1 MRPGQNR
8 LQDILLV
15 LVLLSTFILPPIRI
29 VGLPSLQLVDFI
41 WPFLFI
47 PFYKRNLPRDLSKYI
62 ILIALVMVWMCVS
75 IAANGRIG
83 VLNDWFEII
92 KELKY
97 LGLVC
102 FFATIVSGTLL
113 NRGIEITFYFM
124 LLVNG
129 LHYFN
134 VFNINQLIM
143 DVYEGGIHIELFGLN
158 SLGGPGAKRMVGVYR
173 NPNIN
178 AILFS
183 FYAIWY
189 FPVKWKGRGSVLFLV
204 SMLCFFLCQSRTG
217 LIAFGAWFILGMILY
232 RFAIKQVLTTILA
245 TIGTYG
251 LAYGLDSSY
260 FANAFNTN
268 VAELG
273 SVRGRLET
281 WRMLGN
287 MIKKKP
293 WLGHGPFKQYFYDN
307 ELYAESEYL
316 LQTWRYGI
324 PGLSFFMAKL
334 IFPLILLKKWIQKD
348 SVKKLFLFTVV
359 ILVTSLTNNPLQ
371 DRNILVL
378 IALML
383 GLALQDS
390 KDG

>member
-307 ELYAESEYL
+307 ELYAESEYM

>member
-1 MRPGQNR
+1 MISGQSR
-8 LQDILLV
+8 LQDILLI
-15 LVLLSTFILPPIRI
+15 LVLLSTFILPPIRFAD
-29 VGLPSLQLVDFI
+29 LPSLQLVDFI
-41 WPFLFI
+41 WPFLFV
-47 PFYKRNLPRDLSKYI
+47 PLYRRSAPRDLSKYI

-102 FFATIVSGTLL
+102 FFATIVSGTVL

-124 LLVNG
+124 LVVNG

-134 VFNINQLIM
+134 VFNINQLII

-158 SLGGPGAKRMVGVYR
+158 SLGEPGAKRMVGVYR

-189 FPVKWKGRGSVLFLV
+189 FPVKWKGRGSVLFLL
-204 SMLCFFLCQSRTG
+204 SLLCFFLCQSRTG

-245 TIGTYG
+245 AIGTYG

-260 FANAFNTN
+260 FASAFSTN

-307 ELYAESEYL
+307 ELYAESEYV

-324 PGLSFFMAKL
+324 PGLSLLLVKL
-334 IFPLILLKKWIQKD
+334 IYPLIALKKWIQKD

-359 ILVTSLTNNPLQ
+359 ILITSLTNNPLQ

-378 IALML
+378 SAIIL

>member
-307 ELYAESEYL
+307 ELYAESEYMF
-316 LQTWRYGI
+316 QTWRYGI

>member
-1 MRPGQNR
+1 M
-8 LQDILLV
+8 
-15 LVLLSTFILPPIRI
+15 
-29 VGLPSLQLVDFI
+29 
-41 WPFLFI
+41 
-47 PFYKRNLPRDLSKYI
+47 
-62 ILIALVMVWMCVS
+62 AWMCVS

-102 FFATIVSGTLL
+102 FFATIVSGTVL

-124 LLVNG
+124 LVVNG

-134 VFNINQLIM
+134 VFNINQLII

-158 SLGGPGAKRMVGVYR
+158 SLGEPGAKRMVGVYR

-189 FPVKWKGRGSVLFLV
+189 FPVKWKGRGSVLFLI

-245 TIGTYG
+245 TTGTYG

-260 FANAFNTN
+260 FASAFSTN

-307 ELYAESEYL
+307 ELYAESEYV

-324 PGLSFFMAKL
+324 PGLSLLLVKL
-334 IFPLILLKKWIQKD
+334 IYPLIALKKWIQKD

-359 ILVTSLTNNPLQ
+359 ILITSLTNNPLQ

-378 IALML
+378 SAIIL